1 MEVFG
6 EGKKRILLASFA
18 AVAIGTRY
26 RPSFCRREKSN
37 KVKPSAEQQE
47 QHHDID
53 IGDNKTTA
61 AAAAAA
67 ATAKDNELAN
77 GK

>member
-6 EGKKRILLASFA
+6 EGKKKEEILLASFA

-26 RPSFCRREKSN
+26 RPSFCRKEKSN

-47 QHHDID
+47 QHNDID
-53 IGDNKTTA
+53 VDD
-61 AAAAAA
+61 
-67 ATAKDNELAN
+67 KDNGLAN